1 MTRRLLVLAAAIFA
15 SLVLASPAS
24 ASGQSS
30 PTCLPGPNAC
40 SQTIHFTSNPPFAV
54 PFPCSSLAGLDVISE
69 FNGNGVFHINVNG
82 AGDFWVTGTYTGAI
96 SVQPALSVVLDKYRN
111 VVSFVPDPSRPSA
124 TGRVT
129 DWFGFQQNHSNA
141 VGSNTVNA
149 QVTTSAGQSVAFHL
163 NGHIQ
168 FSATGAVIR
177 SSFDFHCA

>member
-1 MTRRLLVLAAAIFA
+1 MTRRLLVLAAAVFA
-15 SLVLASPAS
+15 SLVLASPVS
-24 ASGQSS
+24 ASGPSS

-40 SQTIHFTSNPPFAV
+40 SQTIHFTSNPLFAV

-69 FNGNGVFHINVNG
+69 FNGNGVIHFNVNG

-96 SVQPALSVVLDKYRN
+96 SIQPALSVVLDSNGN

-124 TGRVT
+124 SGRVT
-129 DWFGFQQNHSNA
+129 DWFGFEQNHSNV

-149 QVTTSAGQSVAFHL
+149 QVTTTGGQSVTFHL

-168 FSATGAVIR
+168 FSATGVPIR
-177 SSFDFHCA
+177 MFTDFHCA